1 MSHLHQKG
9 IKIYSIQIRNW
20 NFSFASYYFTITT
33 KSSPSTSFKL
43 PPTPIT
49 LIPKFNINYTQI
61 SLYNLFNNSNSIE
74 ITLELHLTSSNE
86 LIHSFTFTLPS
97 HLIYTANNLQTINI
111 TENPLVLFE
120 TNAGYFR
127 LLTTS
132 LPLTTPSNVILP
144 NTELSTPVKEIQLLN
159 LINTRSQ
166 YIESENKLHAEKL
179 KLIES
184 QEQLSKCIS
193 SKRTEFS
200 KYAKFKYNLHVLQ
213 SLRFEI
219 LNKHDKIDLLK
230 QTITQL
236 KQYLSLKRERISKL
250 KAVTILSSQH
260 NKYINEIDIPKYNN
274 ICIYLHYVN
283 KSFIKKHL
291 IEIASVFFNKKIFM
305 HNKSSTAY
313 KGYFYLPPFYNQEFK
328 VETRAMR
335 MNFYNNYS
343 DVYSTFFGF
352 VICIA
357 QYFSKKFNIVLPFC
371 LYDKGSKSRII
382 MKNGNA
388 VNLYK
393 DEIVGNNLTMMSEGI
408 EEGAKLLKKVLEEIM
423 GFLNGKGL
431 LRELVSESSNNKERK
446 RERSRVKMEE
456 RDNVFSLLVVFNN
469 FINEMV
475 YDIAGKM

>member
-1 MSHLHQKG
+1 MSHLQQKG
-9 IKIYSIQIRNW
+9 IKIYSIQIRDW
-20 NFSFASYYFTITT
+20 NFAFASYYFTITNKT
-33 KSSPSTSFKL
+33 TNTSFKL

-74 ITLELHLTSSNE
+74 ITIELNLTSTNE
-86 LIHSFTFTLPS
+86 QIHSFTFTLPS
-97 HLIYTANNLQTINI
+97 HLIYTANTLQTISI
-111 TENPLVLFE
+111 TENPLILFE

-127 LLTTS
+127 LLTSS

-144 NTELSTPVKEIQLLN
+144 NTELSTPVKESQLLN
-159 LINTRSQ
+159 LLNTRSQ
-166 YIESENKLHAEKL
+166 YIESENKLHEEQM

-184 QEQLSKCIS
+184 QEHLSKCIS
-193 SKRTEFS
+193 SKKLEFS
-200 KYAKFKYNLHVLQ
+200 KYAKFKYNLHILQ

-230 QTITQL
+230 QTISQL
-236 KQYLSLKRERISKL
+236 KQYLAIKKERISKL

-260 NKYINEIDIPKYNN
+260 NKYINEIDIPKYDN
-274 ICIYLHYVN
+274 ICIYLQYVN
-283 KSFIKKHL
+283 RSFIKKHL

-305 HNKSSTAY
+305 HKSQTAY

-352 VICIA
+352 LICIA
-357 QYFSKKFNIVLPFC
+357 QYFSKKFNIALPFC
-371 LYDKGSKSRII
+371 LYEKGSKSRIV

-393 DEIVGNNLTMMSEGI
+393 DEIIGSSLSMMSEGI
-408 EEGAKLLKKVLEEIM
+408 EEGAKLLRKVLEEIM
-423 GFLNGKGL
+423 CFLNGKGV
-431 LRELVSESSNNKERK
+431 LREVNDKEKK

-456 RDNVFSLLVVFNN
+456 RDNVFSLFVLFNN
-469 FINEMV
+469 FVNEMV
-475 YDIAGKM
+475 YDIGGKM